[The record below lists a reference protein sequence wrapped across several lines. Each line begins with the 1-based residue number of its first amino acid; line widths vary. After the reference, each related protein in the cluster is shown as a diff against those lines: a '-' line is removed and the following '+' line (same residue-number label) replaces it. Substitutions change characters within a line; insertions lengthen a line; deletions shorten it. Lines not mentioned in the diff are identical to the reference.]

1 MLCRR
6 NVLAGDTRDVTC
18 RLVTC
23 VNVKKEWTPYFPIL
37 QEERRNMACTIIIKE
52 ETSVDNVNK
61 ILKVS
66 LGPLHFCIV
75 Y

>member
-1 MLCRR
+1 MLYRR
-6 NVLAGDTRDVTC
+6 NVLAGDTRDVTS

-23 VNVKKEWTPYFPIL
+23 VNVKREWTPYFPIL
-37 QEERRNMACTIIIKE
+37 QEVRRNVAHSIIIKE
-52 ETSVDNVNK
+52 ETSVDKVNK